1 MLVALALACYLAC
14 MRRPKDDQD
23 PLARLEAGKEQWRK
37 QDLAGSIVK
46 IPLRRAEYDSSMAA
60 SPYNAQWP
68 DDDRCSPPTPI
79 ATKSSNRS

>member
-46 IPLRRAEYDSSMAA
+46 IPLRRAEFHTDSGI
-60 SPYNAQWP
+60 PIP
-68 DDDRCSPPTPI
+68 DVLTP
-79 ATKSSNRS
+79 ADVGQPS